1 MSKQDERAE
10 KLKRIV
16 IKEELV
22 ALTGHW
28 MSAIILNQFL
38 YWSERTKDVDQYV
51 QEEAARAKA
60 EELQLTYGWI
70 YKTAEDL
77 NGELMVDVSV
87 ATIRKYIKLL
97 VENNWLSERHNPIHK
112 WDRTLQYRPNL
123 PRIYRDLFSK
133 GYILDGYKL
142 GDSILQIL
150 RDAFLENK
158 NGSLLVKNQSA
169 KISRAIPKIT
179 IETNKQKKKT
189 RASSAPAPI
198 SADFLPEEFFVT
210 GKPDGNGAGNGSGGK
225 RALTKEDG
233 GRLAMV
239 ERLEI
244 VFAEVRGCDPPS
256 WDTDKEAKAAQKTWR
271 KPLSDIL
278 VKCGED
284 VDKAEIVVRDVTT
297 KMMADRLTFTKP
309 VQILE
314 TAESYIL
321 DLRGNTG
328 GLESMG
334 YTYMGS

>member
-1 MSKQDERAE
+1 MKDTKKQ
-10 KLKRIV
+10 
-16 IKEELV
+16 
-22 ALTGHW
+22 
-28 MSAIILNQFL
+28 NN
-38 YWSERTKDVDQYV
+38 KD
-51 QEEAARAKA
+51 
-60 EELQLTYGWI
+60 
-70 YKTAEDL
+70 
-77 NGELMVDVSV
+77 
-87 ATIRKYIKLL
+87 
-97 VENNWLSERHNPIHK
+97 
-112 WDRTLQYRPNL
+112 
-123 PRIYRDLFSK
+123 
-133 GYILDGYKL
+133 
-142 GDSILQIL
+142 
-150 RDAFLENK
+150 
-158 NGSLLVKNQSA
+158 
-169 KISRAIPKIT
+169 SRA
-179 IETNKQKKKT
+179 
-189 RASSAPAPI
+189 SGAPASIPI

-210 GKPDGNGAGNGSGGK
+210 GKTDGNGAGSGSGK
-225 RALTKEDG
+225 RALTREDG
-233 GRLAMV
+233 GRLAKV

-244 VFAEVRGCDPPS
+244 IFAEVRGCDPPS